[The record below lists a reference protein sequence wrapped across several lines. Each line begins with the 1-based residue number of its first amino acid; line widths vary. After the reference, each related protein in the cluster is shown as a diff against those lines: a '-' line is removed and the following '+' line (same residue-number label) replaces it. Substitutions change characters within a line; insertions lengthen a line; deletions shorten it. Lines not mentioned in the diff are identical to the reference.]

1 MKVLEEALT
10 VLSVKQGNPCHNSIT
25 QFYNTTINTSDFV
38 HQGHSFVCIG
48 RTEKY
53 VVRCFI
59 IITAEPKRI
68 ETVLK
73 AMLKFVFKNAKVTQ
87 AYPNI
92 VNSVIPLE
100 L

>member
-1 MKVLEEALT
+1 M
-10 VLSVKQGNPCHNSIT
+10 
-25 QFYNTTINTSDFV
+25 
-38 HQGHSFVCIG
+38 
-48 RTEKY
+48 
-53 VVRCFI
+53 RCFI

-87 AYPNI
+87 AYRNI